1 MIFMSFLQAY
11 FRKVRKKKE
20 PREEIQKWH
29 SKVTKSFA
37 SCLFFI
43 PSFLLPFFLS
53 LPFLLDFLLLLV
65 LLNASSSNL
74 LMPKSWKK
82 RRHPEGAWCFFDT
95 TLFRLQQ
102 IWFDISNII
111 QFVGFRF
118 KKSAKNMAVAAIFSC
133 SKIQKSLIEHSQM
146 SLAGFR
152 NLKVSK
158 WQLLYSHIFATPIFS
173 QKDNVLR
180 GKLLA
185 TTFHPKR
192 LCPIEQVKKSAPSC
206 G

>member
-1 MIFMSFLQAY
+1 MTLQGHQILCFLSILHSFL
-11 FRKVRKKKE
+11 
-20 PREEIQKWH
+20 
-29 SKVTKSFA
+29 
-37 SCLFFI
+37 
-43 PSFLLPFFLS
+43 PFPFLS

-65 LLNASSSNL
+65 LLNA
-74 LMPKSWKK
+74 MPKSWKK
-82 RRHPEGAWCFFDT
+82 RRHPEGACCFFDT
-95 TLFRLQQ
+95 TLLRLQQ